1 MFSWLKKNKRP
12 KTSDSLLASAPTLT
26 LSELV
31 RRTRILVIDDRKTEF
46 PFPFFEKEGYS
57 ITYWKDVEDVTKLES
72 GYFDIIVL
80 DINGV
85 GRKLD
90 PDAEGAGVLRH
101 LKERNPSQIIVA
113 YSGQSHDPAKIQFF
127 TLADQ
132 FVPKPTSALT
142 WKEILD
148 NLIREKVSV
157 SHYWSAA
164 RRMLKSQGK
173 SDMQIRELEQ
183 AILNAEG
190 RGEYN
195 EAAAKDLI
203 VGTLG
208 TANHLATL
216 ATVVGKI
223 ILLYS

>member
-1 MFSWLKKNKRP
+1 MA
-12 KTSDSLLASAPTLT
+12 TAPNLTLT
-26 LSELV
+26 ELI

-57 ITYWKDVEDVTKLES
+57 IAYWKDIEDLGKLES
-72 GYFDIIVL
+72 GYFDIIIL

-90 PDAEGAGVLRH
+90 ADAEGAGVLRH

-113 YSGQSHDPAKIQFF
+113 YSGQAHDPARIQFF

-148 NLIREKVSV
+148 NLIRDKVTV
-157 SHYWSAA
+157 DYYWSAA
-164 RRMLKSQGK
+164 RDMLIGQGK
-173 SDMQIRELEQ
+173 TEAQIRQLEE
-183 AILNAEG
+183 AILNASS
-190 RGEYN
+190 RGELD
-195 EAAAKDLI
+195 EATAKELI

-208 TANHLATL
+208 TANHIATL

-223 ILLYS
+223 ILLYG

>member
-1 MFSWLKKNKRP
+1 MFSWFKKKAKKEQP
-12 KTSDSLLASAPTLT
+12 PSLVATAPTLT
-26 LSELV
+26 LPELI

-46 PFPFFEKEGYS
+46 PFSFFEKEGYS
-57 ITYWKDVEDVTKLES
+57 ISYWKDIEDLSKLES

-90 PDAEGAGVLRH
+90 ADAEGAGVLRH

-113 YSGQSHDPAKIQFF
+113 YSGQAHDPTRIQFF

-148 NLIREKVSV
+148 NLIRDKVSV
-157 SHYWSAA
+157 EHYWASA
-164 RRMLKSQGK
+164 REMLITQGK
-173 SDMQIRELEQ
+173 TESEIRELEQ
-183 AILNAEG
+183 AILSAKG
-190 RGEYN
+190 TGEMD
-195 EAAAKDLI
+195 EATAKDL
-203 VGTLG
+203 VLGTLG
-208 TANHLATL
+208 TANHVATL
-216 ATVVGKI
+216 ATVIGKI
-223 ILLYS
+223 ILLCG